1 MCRSWIRKGPN
12 RLSESLC
19 LHFVDIP
26 AQVSSEGISFSRY
39 QAGWCWWK
47 RFCLLFTFRTQ
58 TCHICVKAECRRE
71 ICAVKK
77 YLNSREYF
85 TIECFF
91 CESHEH
97 AHTRR
102 KVKRDTMESC
112 GQWIQREV
120 HKAAWCTGEEPPPY
134 DSIPKQSSSVCV
146 FVFSSHWFCVVLILY
161 LFSPHVVFVFF
172 SCCICAQGALRE
184 SPMMASLPSVCGG
197 TTSGANSHHMSS
209 FNHHSL
215 FSPLLKNPPL
225 SSTLSKS
232 PVNLTTTK
240 THCLFKILLS
250 QMWRYVVILDSFTQQ
265 YLTKCSILFIALILS
280 VWCQVLTV
288 GLSPYFLIVLHTASP
303 L

>member
-1 MCRSWIRKGPN
+1 MCRSWIWKGPN

-146 FVFSSHWFCVVLILY
+146 FVFSSYWFCVVLILY

-172 SCCICAQGALRE
+172 SCCICAQGTLRE
-184 SPMMASLPSVCGG
+184 SPMMVSCSVCVVAPPVGLTV
-197 TTSGANSHHMSS
+197 TTCPA
-209 FNHHSL
+209 
-215 FSPLLKNPPL
+215 
-225 SSTLSKS
+225 
-232 PVNLTTTK
+232 LTTTPYFPPS
-240 THCLFKILLS
+240 LKILP
-250 QMWRYVVILDSFTQQ
+250 FPPH
-265 YLTKCSILFIALILS
+265 F
-280 VWCQVLTV
+280 
-288 GLSPYFLIVLHTASP
+288 PNP
-303 L
+303 P

>member
-26 AQVSSEGISFSRY
+26 AQVSSEGISPSCR

-47 RFCLLFTFRTQ
+47 IFHFLFTFRTQ

-71 ICAVKK
+71 ICRAKK
-77 YLNSREYF
+77 YLNSREFF

-97 AHTRR
+97 AHTRG

-134 DSIPKQSSSVCV
+134 DSIPKQSSSVYVLVFALYCICAGLTLYLCSYPV
-146 FVFSSHWFCVVLILY
+146 FV
-161 LFSPHVVFVFF
+161 F
-172 SCCICAQGALRE
+172 SCCICVQGAPRE
-184 SPMMASLPSVCGG
+184 SPMMASCSVRVVAPPVGLTV
-197 TTSGANSHHMSS
+197 TTCPA
-209 FNHHSL
+209 
-215 FSPLLKNPPL
+215 
-225 SSTLSKS
+225 
-232 PVNLTTTK
+232 LTTTPYFP
-240 THCLFKILLS
+240 LSLKILP
-250 QMWRYVVILDSFTQQ
+250 FPPH
-265 YLTKCSILFIALILS
+265 F
-280 VWCQVLTV
+280 
-288 GLSPYFLIVLHTASP
+288 PNP
-303 L
+303 P